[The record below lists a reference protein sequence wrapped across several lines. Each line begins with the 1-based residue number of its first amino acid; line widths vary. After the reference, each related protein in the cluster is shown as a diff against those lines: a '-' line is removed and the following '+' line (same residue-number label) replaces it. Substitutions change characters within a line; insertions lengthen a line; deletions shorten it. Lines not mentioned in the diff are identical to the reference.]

1 MFVVEPP
8 VVVGF
13 DVTIAIPVGVL
24 TLVGVLACGR
34 PMVVLLVEVV
44 TAVVGG
50 VLSSSS
56 VRSITPFGSAVVALL
71 TLPPVPVLLVPFVVL
86 LILLFCGSTSFVR
99 ACDSSVADK
108 IDGVA
113 VSCR

>member
-24 TLVGVLACGR
+24 TLFGALACGR
-34 PMVVLLVEVV
+34 PMVVLLLDVV
-44 TAVVGG
+44 TAVVG

-71 TLPPVPVLLVPFVVL
+71 TLLPLLVLLVPLVVL
-86 LILLFCGSTSFVR
+86 LILLFCGSASFVR

-108 IDGVA
+108 IEGVE